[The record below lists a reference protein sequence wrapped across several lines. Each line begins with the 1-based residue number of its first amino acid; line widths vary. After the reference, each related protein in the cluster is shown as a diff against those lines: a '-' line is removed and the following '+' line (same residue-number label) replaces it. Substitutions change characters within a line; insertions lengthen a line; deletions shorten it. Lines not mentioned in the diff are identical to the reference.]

1 MYKMDRSIY
10 IDYASTT
17 YLKEEVLNEMIP
29 YLTKHFGNP
38 SSAHSMSREVK
49 KAIFD
54 AKVKT
59 AKAINAGRDE
69 IFFTSGGSEANNWAL
84 KGVAFR
90 NKDKGNH
97 IITTEIEHHSILNT
111 CKYLEEQGFKVTY
124 LPVDEKG
131 IVSTKDLIKAINKD
145 TILVSIMFA
154 NNEVG
159 SIQKI
164 KEIGAICK
172 ERGILF
178 HTDAVQAIGHIPVD
192 VKEMNIDLLSMSAHK
207 FYGPKGIGAL
217 YIRKGTKI
225 HNLIHGGAQERA
237 KRSGTENVSG
247 IVGLGK
253 AIELASNNLESE
265 NKKLTLL
272 QDKLIDGLLSI
283 PGTRLNGT
291 TGEERLPGNV
301 NISFKYVSGEAMLVA
316 LDNMG
321 IYASSGSACASGSL
335 EPSHVLVSM
344 GLPEDIIK
352 SSLRFSMGEGTTE
365 EDIDYLIKTIPNVVK
380 KIRSLN
386 PEWEKATQ

>member
-69 IFFTSGGSEANNWAL
+69 VFFTSGGSEANNWAL

-111 CKYLEEQGFKVTY
+111 CKYLEEQGFKITY

-159 SIQKI
+159 SIQKV

-192 VKEMNIDLLSMSAHK
+192 VKDMHIDILSMSAHK

-217 YIRKGTKI
+217 YIKKGTKI

-272 QDKLIDGLLSI
+272 QDKLIKGLLSI
-283 PGTRLNGT
+283 PCTRLNGP

-344 GLPEDIIK
+344 GFPEDIIK

>member
-365 EDIDYLIKTIPNVVK
+365 EDIDYLIQTIPNVVK

-386 PEWEKATQ
+386 PEWEKATR

>member
-283 PGTRLNGT
+283 PGTRLNGP

-365 EDIDYLIKTIPNVVK
+365 EDIDYLIQTIPNVVK

-386 PEWEKATQ
+386 PEWEKATR

>member
-1 MYKMDRSIY
+1 MDNKVY

-17 YLKEEVLNEMIP
+17 YLKEEVLNEMLP
-29 YLTKHFGNP
+29 YLTKYFGNP

-49 KAIFD
+49 KAIYD
-54 AKVKT
+54 AKVKVG
-59 AKAINAGRDE
+59 KAVNAGRDE
-69 IFFTSGGSEANNWAL
+69 VFFTSGGSEANNWAL

-90 NKDKGNH
+90 NKDKGKH
-97 IITTEIEHHSILNT
+97 IITSEIEHHSILNT
-111 CKYLEEQGFKVTY
+111 CKYLEELGFNVTY

-131 IVSTKDLIKAINKD
+131 IVNTVDLVKAINKD

-164 KEIGAICK
+164 KEIGTICK
-172 ERGILF
+172 ERKIIF
-178 HTDAVQAIGHIPVD
+178 HTDAVQAVGHIPID
-192 VKEMNIDLLSMSAHK
+192 VKELNIDLLSMSAHK

-217 YIRKGTKI
+217 YVKKGTRI

-253 AIELASNNLESE
+253 AIELGCENLEKE
-265 NKKLTLL
+265 NKRLAYLG
-272 QDKLIDGLLSI
+272 DKLIKGLLSI
-283 PGTRLNGT
+283 PYTRLNGP

-301 NISFKYVSGEAMLVA
+301 NISFKYVDGEAMLVA
-316 LDNMG
+316 LDNLG

-344 GLPEDIIK
+344 GLPEDILK
-352 SSLRFSMGEGTTE
+352 ASVRFSMGEGTTE
-365 EDIDYLIKTIPNVVK
+365 EDIDYLISTIPSVVQR
-380 KIRSLN
+380 IRSLN
-386 PEWEKATQ
+386 PEWEKVM

>member
-1 MYKMDRSIY
+1 MDRSIY

-365 EDIDYLIKTIPNVVK
+365 EDIDYLIQTIPNVVK

-386 PEWEKATQ
+386 PEWEKATR

>member
-10 IDYASTT
+10 IDYAATT
-17 YLKEEVLNEMIP
+17 YLKEEVLNEMLP

-59 AKAINAGRDE
+59 AKAINSGRDE
-69 IFFTSGGSEANNWAL
+69 VFFTSGGSEANNWAL

-90 NKDKGNH
+90 NVDKGNH
-97 IITTEIEHHSILNT
+97 IITTKIEHHSILNA

-131 IVSTKDLIKAINKD
+131 IVSTKDLVKAINKN

-159 SIQKI
+159 SIQKV
-164 KEIGAICK
+164 KEIGSICK

-178 HTDAVQAIGHIPVD
+178 HTDAVQAVGHIPID
-192 VKEMNIDLLSMSAHK
+192 VKDMHIDLLSMSAHK

-217 YIRKGTKI
+217 YIKKGTKI

-253 AIELASNNLESE
+253 AIELASNNLEAE
-265 NKKLTLL
+265 NKRLTML
-272 QDKLIDGLLSI
+272 QDKLIKGLLSI
-283 PGTRLNGT
+283 PYTRLNGP

-352 SSLRFSMGEGTTE
+352 SSLRFSMGEGTVE
-365 EDIDYLIKTIPNVVK
+365 EDIDYLIEIIPDVVER
-380 KIRSLN
+380 IRSLKTN
-386 PEWEKATQ
+386 

>member
-1 MYKMDRSIY
+1 
-10 IDYASTT
+10 
-17 YLKEEVLNEMIP
+17 
-29 YLTKHFGNP
+29 
-38 SSAHSMSREVK
+38 MSREVK

-283 PGTRLNGT
+283 PGTRLNGP

-365 EDIDYLIKTIPNVVK
+365 EDIDYLIQTIPNVVK

-386 PEWEKATQ
+386 PEWEKATR